1 MKKSSSILLIIAGG
15 CVAVG
20 VLLCVLSATLLAC
33 LPSQWNVE
41 DYHTVNHTVT
51 DPFTN
56 IRIEGDPSSDVTL
69 LPAKEGQQYL
79 VVIHE
84 QEKQPHTVR
93 VENGTLIINRRDERE
108 WYDHISPF
116 SFSSPKI
123 TVYLPETTYES
134 LYVNS
139 NTGDVETHGSL
150 TFGNVDIHTDTGDI
164 TLKSQITGILTA
176 KVDTGKIDVWGVNSD
191 AVTLSADT
199 GDISLY
205 NAQIKG
211 DVTVTTDTGHQTI
224 SNLQCRNL
232 TLKCTTGGLTCESV
246 QIDESLQFKSSSGR
260 VSLSRIRCGT
270 LNGKASTGDINCS
283 DLIATGELRMETST
297 GDITLAAS
305 DAATL
310 NIKTDTGDVEGSLLS
325 EKIFYTES
333 DTGHIRVPKS
343 TSGGICEVITDTGSI
358 TFEILS

>member
-1 MKKSSSILLIIAGG
+1 MKKASSILLIIAGG
-15 CVAVG
+15 CVALG
-20 VLLCVLSATLLAC
+20 VLLCALSAALIFFNPT
-33 LPSQWNVE
+33 QWNVE

-56 IRIEGDPSSDVTL
+56 IRVEGDPSSDVKL
-69 LPAKEGQQYL
+69 LPAEEGQQYL

-84 QEKQPHTVR
+84 QEDKPHTVR
-93 VENGTLIINRRDERE
+93 VEDGTLLITHRNEQK
-108 WYDHISPF
+108 WYDHISLF

-123 TVYLPETTYES
+123 TVYLPEMTYDS
-134 LYVNS
+134 LYVS
-139 NTGDVETHGSL
+139 SDTGDVETHGAL

-164 TLKSQITGILTA
+164 TLRSQITGILAA
-176 KVDTGKIDVWGVNSD
+176 KADTGKIDVWGVNSD
-191 AVTLSADT
+191 SVTLSADT

-232 TLKCTTGGLTCESV
+232 TLKCTTGGLTGESV
-246 QIDESLQFKSSSGR
+246 QIDEALQFKSTSGR
-260 VSLSRIRCGT
+260 VSLSKIRCGSVH
-270 LNGKASTGDINCS
+270 GKASTGDINCS
-283 DLIATGELRMETST
+283 DLMATGELRMETST

-310 NIKTDTGDVEGSLLS
+310 NIKTDTGDVKGTLLS
-325 EKIFYTES
+325 NKIFYTET
-333 DTGHIRVPKS
+333 DTGKIKVPKS
-343 TSGGICEVITDTGSI
+343 TTGGICEVITDTGSI